1 MSNAERVNAME
12 FCDTLDGQDQDD
24 WTDMDYLEYIA
35 AAMMEASHC
44 LNTMIPSN
52 AEEHLEKAKEIM
64 DNILDNWGEGGPL
77 VQDL

>member
-1 MSNAERVNAME
+1 MSNAERVGAME
-12 FCDTLDGQDQDD
+12 FCDTQDEEDLDNWSELDK
-24 WTDMDYLEYIA
+24 LEYIA

-64 DNILDNWGEGGPL
+64 NDILDNRG
-77 VQDL
+77 

>member
-1 MSNAERVNAME
+1 MSNAERVGAME
-12 FCDTLDGQDQDD
+12 FCDTLDEEDLDNWSELD
-24 WTDMDYLEYIA
+24 KLEYIA

-64 DNILDNWGEGGPL
+64 NDILDNRG
-77 VQDL
+77 